1 MRKIFCLLL
10 LLAGITNRTLA
21 QGTTMGTAINAGSYS
36 TSGSYSDTKNNSTGF
51 VNNYGQASNDVWYTF
66 TISGATNTV
75 LVSLCGSSFD
85 TYLHVLNSSGTEI
98 ATNDDNGPLCTGTQS
113 SLSLSNLAPGT
124 YYVDAEGYSN
134 NTGAIAFSLN
144 VTIVTPLSISYAS
157 PQTYSAGTAIT
168 TLSPTLSGGTVP
180 AAGQT
185 STFAGITDS
194 FNQPLGATVDAS
206 GNVYIAEGG
215 SHVIRKITPG
225 GQVSVFAG
233 SYSQGFTNGTG
244 TSASFYHPVGL
255 SADASGNIYVA
266 DEDNNVIRKITSA
279 GVVTT
284 FAGSG
289 AQGSGDGAAASAT
302 FYYPCGVAV
311 DGSGNVYVAD
321 AFNNKIRKITS
332 AGMVSTLAGS
342 GTASSVDGTGT
353 SATFNQP
360 FSVVTDASGNI
371 YVTDRVGAKIRK
383 VTPAGVVTTL
393 AGSGTAGF
401 ADGTGSAASF
411 NAPTGLAIDKAG
423 NLYVADETNN
433 RIRKIT
439 PAGVVT
445 TLSGTGAQGSNNDV
459 GTASTFN
466 LPFAIAANAGGL
478 VYVGDFTTNLIR
490 KIVATPYTVSPALPA
505 GLSLNN
511 ATGVISGT
519 PSAVTAQATYTVTA
533 NNNNNSATAPLVITV
548 NAAPT
553 PSLSQDQNYVVIYI
567 PNRSGINTDARLDG
581 LKTNKDSVQTTIQYL
596 DGLGR
601 PLQTVQRQASPTAKD
616 IVQTFT
622 YDQFGREI
630 VKYLPYSASS
640 TAYGTY
646 RTDALNAGAGVAQ
659 FYNPS
664 GNPATTVTQQTNGI
678 PNTAF
683 PFAQTAFEPSPL
695 NRVMEQGAPG
705 TAWQLSS
712 TPGTGSSNHSV
723 KVVISNNTDSTFTT
737 VITNNSGSRRV
748 AFYTAAINAN
758 QSRKLGRA
766 NNTAVYDNNQLSV
779 TITRNEN
786 WKPGDGCF
794 NTLEEYKDKEGH
806 LVLKRTYNLKVTGT
820 TAAPVKT
827 AEMLSTYYVYD
838 DLGNLSFVLPPGA
851 NPDATTAALSQATID
866 NVCYQY
872 RYDTRNRLVQKK
884 IPGKGWEYVIYNTLD
899 QPVATQDS
907 VQRMKSPQEWTITK
921 YDAIG
926 RTVLT
931 GIYQHTGS
939 TAGIDNHATLQAVAD
954 TTSKQWETSVATG
967 IGYTANTWP
976 KTWSTTLSVNYYDSY
991 TGIPGFPGN
1000 YDLHTVAGYSKQ
1012 TQGLLTASKTL
1023 VLNTTGDYLWNVPYY
1038 DDEGKVIRTFS
1049 QHYVGGS
1056 SALSLYNYDDV
1067 STIYNFLKSPTQV
1080 KRSHYLKN
1088 AGGTAGVLTLTETN
1102 YYSYDHRGRKLGT
1115 SHQMRDGSN
1124 TSQTTI
1130 LLARSD
1136 YNEVG
1141 QLRYKRL
1148 HSINNGANW
1157 LQTIDY
1163 RYNPR
1168 GWLSSINN
1176 ANLSSDG
1183 GLTNNDTSDKFG
1195 EELSYDGTTTVAK
1208 QYSGSIAT
1216 AVWKSAPIVIGG
1228 TMITPVKQTYDYGYD
1243 NLIRLRSAVSSSSTA
1258 KDNLYGE
1265 NVTYDNM
1272 GNITG
1277 LGRYDNISGK
1287 MQIDTLTYTYSN
1299 NRVTQVDDASSYAG
1313 TVGFQDPVKQANE
1326 YTYDGNGNELKDLN
1340 KGISSITY
1348 NMLNLP
1354 QTITKT
1360 DGSTVTYVYNAA
1372 GNKMRK
1378 ILVAGGNTTTTEY
1391 ENGIEYDNSTTTV
1404 AFIQTEEGRA
1414 RYNGSAYVYEYDLK
1428 DHLGNSRVTLTPD
1441 PNDNSQQTAKLLQ
1454 ENDYYAFG
1462 YGIQSTQQT
1471 ISPKNEYLYNHK
1483 ELQEETGLYDYGARF
1498 YDPMIARWTTVDP
1511 LAEKGRRWSP
1521 YVYGFD
1527 SPIEFT
1533 DPDGMWPNWGDIKS
1547 MTKAFFK
1554 DIKEGVHNLEKVANN
1569 PIKTIN
1575 SLLNNKI
1582 SDNDIKRAIVHTV
1595 VKTVGIITRGSRND
1609 KNILIGT
1616 VLAEGAQ
1623 LGAGEAAKIPEVA
1636 KLAEGTKL
1644 AEGAKAAEGA
1654 KVAEGSKTLINL
1666 EEGFGHT
1673 FDKHGA
1679 DATEFVT
1686 KRAAG
1691 SNMPSGQFL
1700 DDQEAAAFIKD
1711 NLGKLKN
1718 GAVDVPMPE
1727 GFPARMVN
1735 PDGTFGTPRAIRLV
1749 PSGSGVKTAFP
1760 VY

>member
-36 TSGSYSDTKNNSTGF
+36 TSGNYSDTKNNSTGF

-85 TYLHVLNSSGTEI
+85 TYLHVLNSGGTEI

-157 PQTYSAGTAIT
+157 PQTYSVGTAIT
-168 TLSPTLSGGTVP
+168 TLSPSLSGGTVP

-185 STFAGITDS
+185 STFAGITDN

-215 SHVIRKITPG
+215 SHVIRKITPA

-266 DEDNNVIRKITSA
+266 DEDNNAIRKITPA

-284 FAGSG
+284 FAGNG
-289 AQGSGDGAAASAT
+289 AQGSADGAAASAT

-332 AGMVSTLAGS
+332 AGVVSTLAGS

-401 ADGTGSAASF
+401 VDGTGSAASF

-466 LPFAIAANAGGL
+466 LPFAIAADAGGL

-519 PSAVTAQATYTVTA
+519 PSAAKAQATYTVTA
-533 NNNNNSATAPLVITV
+533 NNNNNSATVPLVITV

-553 PSLSQDQNYVVIYI
+553 PSLSQDQNYVVTYI

-601 PLQTVQRQASPTAKD
+601 PLQTVRRQASPTARD
-616 IVQTFT
+616 IVQPFV
-622 YDQFGREI
+622 YDQYEREAF
-630 VKYLPYSASS
+630 KYLPYAASS

-646 RTDALNAGAGVAQ
+646 RTDALATGAGDAQ

-664 GNPATTVTQQTNGI
+664 GNPATTVTQQTNGVV
-678 PNTAF
+678 NTAY
-683 PFAQTAFEPSPL
+683 PFTQSIFDASPE
-695 NRVMEQGAPG
+695 NRVIEEGAPG

-737 VITNNSGSRRV
+737 SITNNNGSRRV
-748 AFYTAAINAN
+748 AFYTAAINTN
-758 QSRKLGRA
+758 QSRKLGRT
-766 NNTAVYDNNQLSV
+766 NNTAVYDNNQLMV

-794 NTLEEYKDKEGH
+794 NTMEEYKDKEGH

-851 NPDATTAALSQATID
+851 NPDATASLSQATID
-866 NVCYQY
+866 NACYQY

-884 IPGKGWEYVIYNTLD
+884 IPGKGWEYIIYNTLD
-899 QPVATQDS
+899 LPVATQDS

-921 YDAIG
+921 YDAMG
-926 RTVLT
+926 RTVLI
-931 GIYQHTGS
+931 GLYQYGS
-939 TAGIDNHATLQAVAD
+939 TAGMDNHATIQGFAD
-954 TTSKQWETSVATG
+954 VQSAQWETPVATG
-967 IGYTANTWP
+967 NGYTTNTWP
-976 KTWSTTLSVNYYDSY
+976 TTWTTTLGLNYYDSY
-991 TGIPGFPGN
+991 AGIPSFPGT
-1000 YDLHTVAGYSKQ
+1000 YDQTANPTFSKQ
-1012 TQGLLTASKTL
+1012 TNGLLTASKTL
-1023 VLNTTGDYLWNVPYY
+1023 VLNTSGDYLWHVPYY
-1038 DDEGKVIRTFS
+1038 DNEGQVIKSFT
-1049 QHYVGGS
+1049 QHYVGGG
-1056 SALSLYNYDDV
+1056 SALSLYNYDAD
-1067 STIYNFLKSPTQV
+1067 TTTYNYLKLPTQI

-1088 AGGTAGVLTLTETN
+1088 TGGTTGVLTLTETN
-1102 YYSYDHRGRKLGT
+1102 YYSYDHVGRKLGT

-1124 TSQTTI
+1124 ASQATI
-1130 LLARSD
+1130 ILARSD

-1141 QLRYKRL
+1141 QFRYKRL
-1148 HSINNGANW
+1148 HSVNSGANW

-1163 RYNPR
+1163 RYNAR

-1176 ANLSSDG
+1176 ANLNSDG
-1183 GLTNNDTSDKFG
+1183 GLTNNDTNDKFG
-1195 EELSYDGTTTVAK
+1195 EELSYDATTSVTK
-1208 QYSGSIAT
+1208 QYNGNIAT
-1216 AVWKSAPIVIGG
+1216 AVWKSAPIIIGG
-1228 TMITPVKQTYDYGYD
+1228 TTITPVKQTYDYGYD
-1243 NLIRLRSAVSSSSTA
+1243 NLNRLRSAVSTSSTTA

-1287 MQIDTLTYTYSN
+1287 TQIDTLTYTYSN
-1299 NRVTQVDDASSYAG
+1299 YKVTQVDDASSYAG
-1313 TVGFQDPVKQANE
+1313 TAGFQDPVKQANE
-1326 YTYDGNGNELKDLN
+1326 YTYDGNGNELKDMN
-1340 KGISSITY
+1340 KSISSITY
-1348 NMLNLP
+1348 NTLNLP
-1354 QTITKT
+1354 QTITKA
-1360 DGSTVTYVYNAA
+1360 DGSTITYVYSAS
-1372 GNKMRK
+1372 GNKLRK
-1378 ILVAGGNTTTTEY
+1378 ILTAGGNTTITEY
-1391 ENGIEYDNSTTTV
+1391 DNGIQYDNSTTTV

-1414 RYNGSAYVYEYDLK
+1414 RKSGSAYVYEYDLK
-1428 DHLGNSRVTLTPD
+1428 DHLGNTRVILTPD
-1441 PNDNSQQTAKLLQ
+1441 PADGTQQTAKLLQ

-1498 YDPMIARWTTVDP
+1498 YDPVIGRFISVDP
-1511 LAEKGRRWSP
+1511 LAEKMRRFST
-1521 YVYGFD
+1521 YDYAD
-1527 SPIEFT
+1527 DNPIRNI
-1533 DPDGMWPNWGDIKS
+1533 DPDGRRTTTPSNPGPDNSKAKIIREILQDQDLSETYYVNSKGRLYIKKAWNLFSYLSKITSTAALVFLPLETSDHDDIPKEATQNR
-1547 MTKAFFK
+1547 MDDEADQKDYKA
-1554 DIKEGVHNLEKVANN
+1554 NPKVATDDDGSGR
-1569 PIKTIN
+1569 KYLTYTKKR
-1575 SLLNNKI
+1575 LNADGSI
-1582 SDNDIKRAIVHTV
+1582 TVYSGRTSGRADET
-1595 VKTVGIITRGSRND
+1595 D
-1609 KNILIGT
+1609 DAILRRRDAT
-1616 VLAEGAQ
+1616 HHM
-1623 LGAGEAAKIPEVA
+1623 
-1636 KLAEGTKL
+1636 
-1644 AEGAKAAEGA
+1644 
-1654 KVAEGSKTLINL
+1654 N
-1666 EEGFGHT
+1666 GFG
-1673 FDKHGA
+1673 
-1679 DATEFVT
+1679 DAVIDRSSKNRFAIRGREQQLIDFFG
-1686 KRAAG
+1686 RAQSDG
-1691 SNMPSGQFL
+1691 GTSGNRIRGVSKVNPL
-1700 DDQEAAAFIKD
+1700 GRIYHAAANAK
-1711 NLGKLKN
+1711 
-1718 GAVDVPMPE
+1718 
-1727 GFPARMVN
+1727 
-1735 PDGTFGTPRAIRLV
+1735 FGQLSKFT
-1749 PSGSGVKTAFP
+1749 G
-1760 VY
+1760 Y